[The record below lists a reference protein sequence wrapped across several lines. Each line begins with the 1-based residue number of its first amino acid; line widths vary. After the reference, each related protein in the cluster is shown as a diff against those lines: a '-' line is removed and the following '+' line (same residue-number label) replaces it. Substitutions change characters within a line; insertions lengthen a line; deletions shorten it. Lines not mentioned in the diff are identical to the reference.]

1 VSGDCA
7 RMSGYLQRLV
17 EIAAGR
23 GDSVHPR
30 TGSIFSPR
38 LEEIRPPLQG
48 WEETEHVTTAQ
59 PPHSRAT
66 SLALEPPEPPRRVR
80 PESEHA
86 PLLPRLVAPDTR
98 STAHA
103 PPPVPA
109 APSPAGRPVD

>member
-1 VSGDCA
+1 
-7 RMSGYLQRLV
+7 MSGYLQRLV

-86 PLLPRLVAPDTR
+86 PLLPRRLR
-98 STAHA
+98 
-103 PPPVPA
+103 
-109 APSPAGRPVD
+109 RFECQ